1 MSNPNLNHLPAPAA
15 KQEPFVMTD
24 EMLAKQEARKQAKQA
39 KKAAKSALNGGSE
52 TASGATTPGT
62 SQILRRDWKYLS
74 TKETGSSMEGKGHT
88 LRLLTWNMLAQTLV
102 RKYVTYR
109 QDSRSQ
115 ICSQEEIS
123 SQVPVSV

>member
-1 MSNPNLNHLPAPAA
+1 MSDPNTNQPQTAAAA

-24 EMLAKQEARKQAKQA
+24 EMLAKQEARKKAKDA
-39 KKAAKSALNGGSE
+39 KKAAKKAVNGGSE

-74 TKETGSSMEGKGHT
+74 NERTGSLYGVVKWRT

-102 RKYVTYR
+102 RK
-109 QDSRSQ
+109 S
-115 ICSQEEIS
+115 
-123 SQVPVSV
+123 VSIRI